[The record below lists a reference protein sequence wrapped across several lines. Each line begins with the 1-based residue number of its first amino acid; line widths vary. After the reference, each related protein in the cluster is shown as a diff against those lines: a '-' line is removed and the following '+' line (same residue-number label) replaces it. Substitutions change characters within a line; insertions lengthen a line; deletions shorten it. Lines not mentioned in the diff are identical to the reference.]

1 MQVITLD
8 DEAMNRTGLSKDRRE
23 FLLFFDLPGRGLFYP
38 AMEDHICALVCDS
51 FQIKLCIRRFSPGF
65 IYREDAGAVALGYG
79 CSGGVSAVER
89 SKAV

>member
-8 DEAMNRTGLSKDRRE
+8 DEVMNSTGLSKDRRE

-38 AMEDHICALVCDS
+38 AMEDHFCALVCDA
-51 FQIKLCIRRFSPGF
+51 FQVKLCVWGLFPGF
-65 IYREDAGAVALGYG
+65 IYRENAGAVALSYC